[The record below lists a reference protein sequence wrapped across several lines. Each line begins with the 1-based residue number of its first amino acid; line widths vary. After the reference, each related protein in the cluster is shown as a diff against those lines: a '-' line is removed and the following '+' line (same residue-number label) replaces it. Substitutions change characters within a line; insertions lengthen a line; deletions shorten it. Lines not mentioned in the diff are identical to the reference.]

1 LAANEHT
8 RAPLAGRVEV
18 PFSSDK
24 SRGIPRRERRQITI
38 DLRGRAGFAAAMRTL
53 FALCLTGLLAAL
65 VSGCA
70 TSSAKFSEVP
80 GVSEAAPES
89 TSPPTSKATRPAR
102 AAGKT
107 QPDDTLVGRVVSA
120 NARGRFAILNFPL
133 TRMPAVDTRMFV
145 YRNGQIVGEVRI
157 SGPQKDDNIVADVFA
172 GEAAPGD
179 EVRER

>member
-1 LAANEHT
+1 
-8 RAPLAGRVEV
+8 
-18 PFSSDK
+18 
-24 SRGIPRRERRQITI
+24 
-38 DLRGRAGFAAAMRTL
+38 MRTL
-53 FALCLTGLLAAL
+53 FALCLAGLLAAF

-89 TSPPTSKATRPAR
+89 ASGSPPPLRSAR
-102 AAGKT
+102 AVGKT